1 MSDSD
6 PSSIQEENPS
16 HSNAEMTNVDQD
28 NLARSIAIIPIVGV
42 GEIHAGDDLVEIL
55 LVAIGSNDQ
64 AGGSLKDG
72 DALVVTQKIVSK
84 SEGRTVTID
93 PNDSLA
99 RTALVQSE
107 SKRVLRRRDELMIV
121 ETHHGFVCANAG
133 VDFSNVPDGK
143 ASLLPLDSDR
153 SAFQIRSEIKRRTGL
168 EIGVIISD
176 TFGRAWRQGVTDVAI
191 GCSGIA
197 GIVDLRGT
205 TDSGGREL
213 VATEVCVADEL
224 SSAADLVM
232 GKARSIPAAIIRG
245 IPKDWLRESSAVK
258 EIVRPAS
265 KDLFR

>member
-1 MSDSD
+1 MPES
-6 PSSIQEENPS
+6 NPDVG
-16 HSNAEMTNVDQD
+16 AEV
-28 NLARSIAIIPIVGV
+28 NLARSNIEPSNTAEHGASQPLIVIPIVGIGEVHV
-42 GEIHAGDDLVEIL
+42 GDNLVEIL
-55 LVAIGSNDQ
+55 LTAIGSNDL
-64 AGGSLKDG
+64 AGGELNDG

-84 SEGRTVTID
+84 AEGRVVAID

-99 RTALVQSE
+99 KTALVESE
-107 SKRVLRRRDELMIV
+107 STRVLRRRDELMIV

-143 ASLLPLDSDR
+143 ASLLPIDSDR
-153 SAFQIRSEIKRRTGL
+153 SAFQLRSGIKRRTGL
-168 EIGVIISD
+168 DIGVIISD

-205 TDSGGREL
+205 TDAGGREL

-224 SSAADLVM
+224 SAAADLVM

-245 IPKDWLRESSAVK
+245 IPKSWLRESSAVK